1 MQLQMRMIRI
11 TVRIRLPS
19 QKRDAC
25 SMSNSHSRNIL
36 AVAVHLALGAGLTA
50 IGADLTAAAA
60 EPDNPRTS
68 GSPRLS
74 DTSGSTTTAHAE
86 SAHEPA
92 AGDDKKI
99 TQLGKISVEETVS
112 SLKVEQPSSPKYTE
126 PLLDTA
132 QTITVIPAELI
143 QQEGVLLLRD
153 VLRQNV
159 PGITFGAGEGSSY
172 GDSINIRGFSATND
186 IAVDGVRES
195 ANTTHTDPFDTQSIE
210 VVQGVSSVYS
220 GVGALGGTINLVSK
234 IPMAQDFANLSLGAG
249 TADYLR
255 GTVDVNRRVGDPD
268 LGMAF
273 RLNAMGHKNQ
283 VADRDVTS
291 YSRWGVA
298 PSFTIGLNTPTSL
311 TVSYV
316 HEHDRNLPEYGIPLR
331 NFALVPGVN
340 RSNYYGFSNVDV
352 EKIDSDALSAIFSH
366 EFNDKAAIRNLTR
379 WEQYDRYS
387 ITDAPEGR
395 ICLAPGQYPLGTN
408 LQAPATTLLCDAG
421 GASPL
426 EGVGGVTYTPSGPIG
441 NLRDTRNRIL
451 ANQTDFT
458 MRFHTGGIE
467 HALVVGT
474 AFSHET
480 YWQTTGGEY
489 RNPNGTTYLLQP
501 ESLYNPSHDFQQPL
515 NLTVAG
521 KADSTVDNQA
531 VYVFD
536 TLKFGDHW
544 LLGGGAR
551 YEHNKASYESYTATP
566 TAGLTVAPGPLTAA
580 LTNPLVNDDDLL
592 SYRASLVY
600 KPVEAGSIYAA
611 YGNSKLP
618 STATVDGSCGVS
630 CNADPQIAKT
640 YEVGAKW
647 DFLEGQLGVTGAVFR
662 TDRTNYLVAS
672 GDPTVPSQ
680 QLDGKARVDGVQ
692 VGLAGNITRDWAMFA
707 TYAHLRSEVLQSVSA
722 FTLAT
727 TGIDAQAG
735 NALANTPRDSANL
748 WTTYKLPL
756 GFTVGYG
763 ANYTSW
769 VNATANDATPTAL
782 YNRATIPGFVVHNLM
797 ATYTVNKQLNLQM
810 NVTNIFDK
818 EYFTQLRSTSTTSGW
833 VNPGAGR
840 TAILSVNLSFR

>member
-1 MQLQMRMIRI
+1 
-11 TVRIRLPS
+11 
-19 QKRDAC
+19 
-25 SMSNSHSRNIL
+25 MSNSHNRSGLAIAVQLIL
-36 AVAVHLALGAGLTA
+36 GTTVAAGAYAATA
-50 IGADLTAAAA
+50 
-60 EPDNPRTS
+60 PSTS
-68 GSPRLS
+68 GS
-74 DTSGSTTTAHAE
+74 DTS
-86 SAHEPA
+86 PA
-92 AGDDKKI
+92 DSKV
-99 TQLGKISVEETVS
+99 TELGKIAVEETVS
-112 SLKVEQPSSPKYTE
+112 PLKVEQAWSPKYTE
-126 PLLDTA
+126 ALRDTA
-132 QTITVIPAELI
+132 QTITVIPAELM
-143 QQEGVLLLRD
+143 QEQGALLLRD

-159 PGITFGAGEGSSY
+159 PGITFGAGEGGSY

-220 GVGALGGTINLVSK
+220 GAGALGGTINFVSK
-234 IPMAQDFANLSLGAG
+234 VPMDRDFANLSLGAG

-255 GTVDVNRRVGDPD
+255 GTVDVNQRVGAPD

-273 RLNAMGHKNQ
+273 RVNAMAHKNQ

-298 PSFTIGLNTPTSL
+298 PSFTIGLDTPTSL
-311 TVSYV
+311 TLSYV

-331 NFALVPGVN
+331 NYALVPNVD
-340 RSNYYGFSNVDV
+340 RDNYYGFSNVDV
-352 EKIDSDALSAIFSH
+352 EKIDSDAVSAIFNHQFGENASL
-366 EFNDKAAIRNLTR
+366 RNLTR

-387 ITDAPEGR
+387 VTDAPEGR

-408 LQAPATTLLCDAG
+408 LQAPAATLLCGAA

-426 EGVGGVTYTPSGPIG
+426 EGVGGATYTPGGPIG

-451 ANQTDFT
+451 ANQTDYT
-458 MRFHTGGIE
+458 VRFKTGVVD
-467 HALVVGT
+467 HALVLGA

-480 YWQTTGGEY
+480 YWQTTGGLY
-489 RNPNGTTYLLQP
+489 RDPDGSTYLLTP
-501 ESLYNPSHDFQQPL
+501 ESLYNPLHNFQQPL

-536 TLKFGDHW
+536 TLKFGEHW

-551 YEHNKASYESYTATP
+551 YEHNKASYEAFTATP
-566 TAGLTVAPGPLTAA
+566 VAGLIVAPGPLIAA
-580 LTNPLVNDDDLL
+580 ATNPLVNDNHLL
-592 SYRASLVY
+592 SYRGSLVY

-618 STATVDGSCGVS
+618 STATVDGSCTTN
-630 CNADPQIAKT
+630 CKADPQLAKT
-640 YEVGAKW
+640 YEVGVKW
-647 DFLEGQLGVTGAVFR
+647 DFLHGQFGVTGAVFR

-672 GDPTVPSQ
+672 GDPAVPQQ

-692 VGLAGNITRDWAMFA
+692 LGANGNITRDWAVFA

-722 FTLAT
+722 LVLAT

-748 WTTYKLPL
+748 WTTYKLPR

-769 VNATANDATPTAL
+769 VNATANDATATAI
-782 YNRATIPGFVVHNLM
+782 YARATIPGFVVHNVM
-797 ATYTVNKQLNLQM
+797 ATYAVNKQVSVQL
-810 NVTNIFDK
+810 NVTNLFDK
-818 EYFTQLRSTSTTSGW
+818 EYFTQLRSVSTTSGW

-840 TAILSVNLSFR
+840 TGFLSVNLSFR